1 MQEFITDKKIFAVV
15 VGFLVLLQFI
25 NPEPTNGLRLA
36 AIIAIIIL
44 FLVLIFLYSIN
55 ANKKGKKSASFKVLF
70 WSYVALVALFTIG
83 SFVSYTTAELF
94 SVAGLVYEIALYFVF
109 YIVVF
114 LLMSAGLYFIYL
126 KKNRG
131 IGAIFLVAV
140 ILIAYIYIG
149 SSYAVDHFLANDEEI
164 ITAHGV
170 AMLFNGTNPYASS
183 ISNIIYL
190 DNLRYN
196 TGYTIT
202 TNNSVVGNM
211 DYPALFFLSFAPF
224 YFLSQYSIQNM
235 QQVDLPIQAFVFFVA
250 MIFAVGYALDKKS
263 ILEPKPLLYIGLMG
277 MATVVPSITT
287 YLMFAVI
294 LLAYTEL
301 DSKYSWILLG
311 IAASLQELLWVP
323 VLLLIAYSYNTQ
335 GAKKGIRNLLGT
347 ALVFLVFNGYFIALN
362 PAAYFHSLFYPL
374 NGFLFPDSNAPVGY
388 LLFANYNATLQ
399 VFPYLFGVA
408 LLGSL
413 ALLLYSNNKKAI
425 PLLSMVPFIFSLHGL
440 IIYYYF
446 FMAMFVVILYSKQE
460 KYSEGGFRKAINKNG
475 SLRNLLAVFAALLVF
490 VGGILAI
497 DAHSSYVNGLN
508 LSISGQQSYENGS
521 VLHYNGMLHFDVNS
535 TKRVYLLL
543 QVYNGQIHRG
553 LNVAYYGL
561 DNTSLLSSSTNCSY
575 PCSLNDNVIQL
586 NSSDSPYLINATVY
600 NVTAINPVYISAFL
614 YNGRYAYQST
624 MIRVDS
630 N

>member
-1 MQEFITDKKIFAVV
+1 
-15 VGFLVLLQFI
+15 
-25 NPEPTNGLRLA
+25 
-36 AIIAIIIL
+36 
-44 FLVLIFLYSIN
+44 
-55 ANKKGKKSASFKVLF
+55 
-70 WSYVALVALFTIG
+70 
-83 SFVSYTTAELF
+83 
-94 SVAGLVYEIALYFVF
+94 
-109 YIVVF
+109 
-114 LLMSAGLYFIYL
+114 
-126 KKNRG
+126 
-131 IGAIFLVAV
+131 
-140 ILIAYIYIG
+140 
-149 SSYAVDHFLANDEEI
+149 
-164 ITAHGV
+164 
-170 AMLFNGTNPYASS
+170 
-183 ISNIIYL
+183 
-190 DNLRYN
+190 
-196 TGYTIT
+196 
-202 TNNSVVGNM
+202 
-211 DYPALFFLSFAPF
+211 
-224 YFLSQYSIQNM
+224 
-235 QQVDLPIQAFVFFVA
+235 
-250 MIFAVGYALDKKS
+250 
-263 ILEPKPLLYIGLMG
+263 
-277 MATVVPSITT
+277 
-287 YLMFAVI
+287 
-294 LLAYTEL
+294 
-301 DSKYSWILLG
+301 
-311 IAASLQELLWVP
+311 
-323 VLLLIAYSYNTQ
+323 
-335 GAKKGIRNLLGT
+335 
-347 ALVFLVFNGYFIALN
+347 
-362 PAAYFHSLFYPL
+362 
-374 NGFLFPDSNAPVGY
+374 
-388 LLFANYNATLQ
+388 
-399 VFPYLFGVA
+399 
-408 LLGSL
+408 